1 MELGECFLV
10 SLGWVALLYCAWKLL
25 AVLQLLFPKAW
36 YPLPKSF
43 FSSLGEWAV
52 ITGGSEGIGR
62 AYAFELA
69 KCGLNIVL
77 ISRTLE
83 KLQTAAKEIGEA
95 TGREV
100 KLITAD
106 FTKDDIYE
114 HIEENLTGLNVG
126 VLVNNVGIL
135 PSRTPCKLLDTK
147 DLEQQI
153 TNLLNC
159 NIKGIMKMCRI
170 ILPGMEKRGKGLI
183 LNVSSGV
190 ALLPC
195 PLYSLYGASKIFV
208 ERFSRSLQAEYKS
221 KGIIIQ
227 VVTPFGVSTA
237 MAGFQEPS
245 VVTFTPED
253 FVRTSLNYVL
263 AGDRTHGSIPH
274 QTMGWILQAIPFKIL
289 HSEFMQDKLLEYV
302 NKRVYVDKTSSLK
315 RNL

>member
-159 NIKGIMKMCRI
+159 NIKGIMKVSFYG
-170 ILPGMEKRGKGLI
+170 ILSLPASFTCHTLPAHLHHFLPVYLQKCISVCLSVFTTTYSFYHFLPAYLDTCLCEHLYHF
-183 LNVSSGV
+183 
-190 ALLPC
+190 LLVYLDIC
-195 PLYSLYGASKIFV
+195 L
-208 ERFSRSLQAEYKS
+208 
-221 KGIIIQ
+221 
-227 VVTPFGVSTA
+227 
-237 MAGFQEPS
+237 S
-245 VVTFTPED
+245 VQLHNF
-253 FVRTSLNYVL
+253 
-263 AGDRTHGSIPH
+263 
-274 QTMGWILQAIPFKIL
+274 L
-289 HSEFMQDKLLEYV
+289 HSCMSTC
-302 NKRVYVDKTSSLK
+302 TSICLCAHQSTK
-315 RNL
+315 HN